1 MKGMSK
7 KQERLLLKKQK
18 EVKVSE
24 KHEMINDI
32 SMISKE
38 HEVYLKKVKSTKRR
52 IVSIRILIL
61 IIFIGLWQIA
71 ASLKWIDPFLTSS
84 PNRVIKSFLSL
95 YEDGSLFKH
104 IGITCYETI
113 LGFSLGT
120 ILGALIA
127 VILWSCPLVSK
138 ILDPYIVVLN
148 ALPKVALA
156 PIIIFWIGNG
166 MPAIIVI
173 ALLISVVTTIISV
186 LTGFNEIDKEKIMLM
201 NTFRASKVQILRY
214 LIFPYSIPIFISAL
228 KINVGLSWVGVIM
241 GEFLVAKNGLGF
253 LIVYGGQV
261 AQLDMVM
268 MSIVILSVIAFI
280 MYEMVAFAEK
290 KLVKDKN

>member
-1 MKGMSK
+1 MREMSNKLNEKYKNANNKVMYK
-7 KQERLLLKKQK
+7 KNLN
-18 EVKVSE
+18 V
-24 KHEMINDI
+24 KHENKV
-32 SMISKE
+32 SKE
-38 HEVYLKKVKSTKRR
+38 HEIYLKQVISTKRK
-52 IVSIRILIL
+52 IVITRVFILVV
-61 IIFIGLWQIA
+61 FIGLWQIGA
-71 ASLKWIDPFLTSS
+71 NLKWIDPFLTSS
-84 PNRVIKSFLSL
+84 PTRVIKSFISL
-95 YEDGSLFKH
+95 YEDGTLFKH

-120 ILGALIA
+120 VLGVLIA
-127 VILWSCPLVSK
+127 VTLWACPFVSK
-138 ILDPYIVVLN
+138 ILDPYLVVLN

-173 ALLISVVTTIISV
+173 ALLISVITTIISV

-201 NTFRASKVQILRY
+201 NTFRASKIQILRY

-241 GEFLVAKNGLGF
+241 GEFLVARNGLGF

-268 MSIVILSVIAFI
+268 MSIVILSIIAFI
-280 MYEMVAFAEK
+280 MYEIVAFVEK
-290 KLVKDKN
+290 KLIRDRS

>member
-1 MKGMSK
+1 MITMNHKNNIYDN
-7 KQERLLLKKQK
+7 
-18 EVKVSE
+18 E
-24 KHEMINDI
+24 KSVEDSI
-32 SMISKE
+32 SRE
-38 HEVYLKKVKSTKRR
+38 HGLYLKKVKAKKIKITLSR
-52 IVSIRILIL
+52 IMILVVFIL
-61 IIFIGLWQIA
+61 LWQIA
-71 ASLKWIDPFLTSS
+71 ADLKWIDPFLTSS
-84 PNRVIKSFLSL
+84 PSRVVKSCISL

-120 ILGALIA
+120 ILGVAAA
-127 VILWSCPLVSK
+127 VMLWWFPTISK
-138 ILDPYIVVLN
+138 ILDPYLVVLN

-173 ALLISVVTTIISV
+173 ALLISIVTTIISV
-186 LTGFNEIDKEKIMLM
+186 LSGFNEIDDEKIMLM
-201 NTFRASKVQILRY
+201 KTMEASKFQILRY
-214 LIFPYSIPIFISAL
+214 LIFPYSIPVFISAL

-261 AQLDMVM
+261 AQLDTVM

-280 MYEMVAFAEK
+280 MYEIVAIIEK
-290 KLVKDKN
+290 KMCR

>member
-1 MKGMSK
+1 MSK
-7 KQERLLLKKQK
+7 NNEIHLLKKTNK
-18 EVKVSE
+18 IRS
-24 KHEMINDI
+24 KHEII
-32 SMISKE
+32 KETRIITKE
-38 HEVYLKKVKSTKRR
+38 HELYLKKIKSTKRK
-52 IVSIRILIL
+52 IVITRVLIL
-61 IIFIGLWQIA
+61 VTFIALWQIT

-84 PNRVIKSFLSL
+84 PSRVVKSAILL

-120 ILGALIA
+120 ILGALMAI
-127 VILWSCPLVSK
+127 ILWSFPFIAK
-138 ILDPYIVVLN
+138 ILDPYLVVLN

-201 NTFRASKVQILRY
+201 NTFRASKIQILRY
-214 LIFPYSIPIFISAL
+214 LIFPYSIPILISAL

-241 GEFLVAKNGLGF
+241 GEFLVAKDGLGF

-268 MSIVILSVIAFI
+268 MSIVILSIIAFF
-280 MYEMVAFAEK
+280 MYEIVAFTEK
-290 KLVKDKN
+290 GLVKEKN